1 MNLRNNLTALAAA
14 AFSATAAMADTGVT
28 ASKVVVSTDDK
39 GSAEM
44 TLIGTTPGGCQV
56 WSSTVGDQANGTK
69 TVWKIDDT
77 SLSANEGY
85 FYPGTYTLTANYTDS
100 YNRKL
105 PAQADLYQFLTIQGA
120 TSANL
125 YIPTSVK
132 PKNDEGLLIKPAV
145 SLSPSTNYT
154 FDDGSQQLTQTVT
167 YTATGIA
174 DAAVDHAVLK
184 YSYNGGLSW
193 DSITSTAAA
202 AQYTFSVKHKY
213 SEDKVRYRFTLYPKS
228 QYLPALDNTQ
238 WEASETDDIDI
249 SCENRVKYKASTVTM
264 SFSAVQDKQSYS
276 YIGLTGQ
283 GYQMWATKV
292 TVNNTNSTLW
302 AIDGTSIKGYYSE
315 AGWADSKYVANHV
328 YGLGS
333 DGAVTGTQSVQ
344 NTSDYTHFVRVN
356 SKDKA
361 HYFSWKYNDTF
372 SPLPTDFYVAAK
384 CSVESAGDYTPN
396 TADDNL
402 SHTVTCTVR
411 NANSLMLDGVTVQ
424 YSCDGGATWSAGQE
438 VSGFTASSTDECAST
453 CTATFTDIPASATK
467 IRYRAT
473 VHTKNDYKIVC
484 QDFSWTSTDLDV
496 TVADDKLTDV
506 LVYKRVMSADEL
518 VAGDSYLIVNAASG
532 KALGFQ
538 NTDKTRKAEDVTF
551 SGNKVKIAENRI
563 ATSKSTATDK
573 TVTEFTL
580 GGETGSWTFK
590 DNALKGSYYLCAS
603 GSGSETYYYLTTMT
617 SSLSDNSWK
626 AAVTLSETGDATIT
640 FGGEA
645 TANTIGYNNST
656 HIFTCYPATSTS
668 ANVQTVQLYRKVS
681 AFNISD
687 AGYCTYYT
695 DFAYTMPSGATGYT
709 VTRKDDN
716 SLSLNALYPEKS
728 VVPARTPLLIK
739 GSGAYTCLA
748 ASCTDAAPTDNLLH
762 GSIVKEQTNVPGA
775 THYYKLSLGTDGKA
789 GFYWGAADGAAFDN
803 AAGKA
808 YLALTNTTAGSPQ
821 RGFALDPDGSV
832 TGIASAV
839 EAHAA
844 AAPAI
849 YDLNGRRLSTLQG
862 VQKGV
867 YIVNGK
873 KVMVK

>member
-14 AFSATAAMADTGVT
+14 AFSATAAMADSGVT

-44 TLIGTTPGGCQV
+44 TLIGTTPSGCQV
-56 WSSTVGDQANGTK
+56 WSSAVGEQANGTK
-69 TVWKIDDT
+69 AVWKIDDT
-77 SLSANEGY
+77 NLSANESY
-85 FYPGTYTLTANYTDS
+85 FYPGSYTLTANYTDS

-105 PAQADLYQFLTIQGA
+105 PGQADLYQFLTIQSA

-132 PKNDEGLLIKPAV
+132 PKNDEALLIKPAV
-145 SLSPSTNYT
+145 SLSPSTDYT

-193 DSITSTAAA
+193 DSITSSTAA

-228 QYLPALDNTQ
+228 QYVPALDYSQ
-238 WEASETDDIDI
+238 WNVPETEDIDI
-249 SCENRVKYKASTVTM
+249 SCDSRVKYKASTVVMT
-264 SFSAVQDKQSYS
+264 FSNKATVACYPL
-276 YIGLTGQ
+276 GLTGQ
-283 GYQMWATKV
+283 GYQMWGAKV
-292 TVNNTNSTLW
+292 TENNGATEWL
-302 AIDGTSIKGYYSE
+302 IDG
-315 AGWADSKYVANHV
+315 NHV
-328 YGLGS
+328 RGKWTEQSVYPRDFYSNKVYTLLS
-333 DGAVTGTQSVQ
+333 DGKASGSEEVKS
-344 NTSDYTHFVRVN
+344 TSDYTHFVRVT
-356 SKDKA
+356 STTLA

-372 SPLPTDFYVAAK
+372 SPAPTDFYVAAK

-402 SHTVTCTVR
+402 SHTVTCTVS
-411 NANSLMLDGVTVQ
+411 NANSLMLDGATVQ

-438 VSGFTASSTDECAST
+438 VSGFTASSTDVCAST
-453 CTATFTDIPASATK
+453 CTATFTDIPASTTK
-467 IRYRAT
+467 IRYRVT

-518 VAGDSYLIVNAASG
+518 VAGDAYLIVNAASG

-551 SGNKVKIAENRI
+551 ASNKVKIAENRI
-563 ATSKSTATDK
+563 ANSKSTEGGK
-573 TVTEFTL
+573 TVNEFVL
-580 GGETGSWTFK
+580 GGSEGSWTFK

-603 GSGSETYYYLTTMT
+603 GSGSETYCYLTTMT

-626 AAVTLSETGDATIT
+626 AAINLSETGDATIT

-668 ANVQTVQLYRKVS
+668 ANVQPVQLYRKVS

-695 DFAYTMPSGATGYT
+695 DFAYQMPSGATGYT

-762 GSIVKEQTNVPGA
+762 GSIVKETTNVTGA

-789 GFYWGAADGAAFDN
+789 GFYWGAADGAAFEN

-808 YLALTNTTAGSPQ
+808 YLALTNTSAGSPQ
-821 RGFALDPDGSV
+821 RGFALDPDGTV
-832 TGIASAV
+832 AGIASAV

-862 VQKGV
+862 AQKGL

-873 KVMVK
+873 KVMIK